1 MQNKS
6 KIVLVVIIAIM
17 ALGQTGCAALRTK
30 SVRTDREV
38 LAELKKDLN
47 KTLAELS
54 RANKKNK
61 RLHKEIV
68 DMHYNLAVI
77 LTKQNN
83 FRAAIREFEKV
94 LEIKPDDKDTHYNLA
109 IIYDEYMKD
118 NKKALEHY
126 RAYLR
131 IAPQDKD
138 SQKVRKWVID
148 KESELMVSD

>member
-6 KIVLVVIIAIM
+6 KIVLVVIIAM
-17 ALGQTGCAALRTK
+17 MMLGGTGCAALRTK
-30 SVRTDREV
+30 DDYRTKTV
-38 LAELKKDLN
+38 ELKKDLN
-47 KTLAELS
+47 KTLTELS

-61 RLHKEIV
+61 RLHKEIA

-83 FRAAIREFEKV
+83 FRAAIREYEKV
-94 LEIKPDDKDTHYNLA
+94 LELKPDDKDSHYNLA

-131 IAPQDKD
+131 IAPQGEGA
-138 SQKVRKWVID
+138 QKVRKWVID
-148 KESELMVSD
+148 KESEIKVSD